1 MSRPSRDQQRAQA
14 RAERE
19 AAERAAQQ
27 QAQRK
32 KRLVQLG
39 GILAAVAV
47 VAVVVIVAIGGG
59 SNDSS
64 SPTNAGTV
72 STTGD
77 ATLNAQAEINDRLS
91 GIPQS
96 GVTLGRKDAPI
107 TIIEFG
113 DLQCPACAIASQ
125 QVLPSVIDD
134 YVRPGKAKLE
144 LRDIH
149 FLGPD
154 SERLARFGAAA
165 SEQGKLW
172 NVAELVWANQ
182 GEENSGYATD
192 AYLRAIG
199 NGVPGLDVKA
209 ALATRTSANGPAAAR
224 RGQDARAHQRRQL
237 DPDVP
242 RRHGRRPPQGGRRR
256 RPRLRATAA
265 QRGPV
270 VIRRAETGRRTIV
283 MAVLALAGLGISA
296 YLTSVHYADA
306 APVCAVGH
314 GCQTV
319 QDSKYAEMA
328 GIPVALIGLA
338 GYVAI
343 LASLLVRG
351 DNGRLLRVAL
361 TGFGFAFS
369 VYLTY
374 LELFRIE
381 AICQWCVGSAVVMTG
396 LFALAVFDFLQPRS
410 ARYSALAARR

>member
-77 ATLNAQAEINDRLS
+77 AALNAQAEINDRLS

-182 GEENSGYATD
+182 GQENSGYATD

-199 NGVPGLDVKA
+199 NGVPGLDVQA
-209 ALATRTSANGPAAAR
+209 ALATRTSGTVRQQLAEAKTLARINGVNSTPTFLV
-224 RGQDARAHQRRQL
+224 GTGD
-237 DPDVP
+237 
-242 RRHGRRPPQGGRRR
+242 
-256 RPRLRATAA
+256 
-265 QRGPV
+265 GPLKTV
-270 VIRRAETGRRTIV
+270 G
-283 MAVLALAGLGISA
+283 
-296 YLTSVHYADA
+296 ADA
-306 APVCAVGH
+306 LVSEL
-314 GCQTV
+314 Q
-319 QDSKYAEMA
+319 QLSA
-328 GIPVALIGLA
+328 GQ
-338 GYVAI
+338 
-343 LASLLVRG
+343 S
-351 DNGRLLRVAL
+351 
-361 TGFGFAFS
+361 
-369 VYLTY
+369 
-374 LELFRIE
+374 
-381 AICQWCVGSAVVMTG
+381 
-396 LFALAVFDFLQPRS
+396 
-410 ARYSALAARR
+410 